1 LIVDD
6 HVLFA
11 EAMTVVLRSR
21 EMEVVRAT
29 TAAEA
34 LEAVGSDRFDL
45 VLMDI
50 GLPDRSG
57 LSVGAQ
63 IVTEHDD
70 LKVLAVTALDDP
82 DAAIRALRSGF
93 HGYITKDTDLTRFVA
108 AIESALAGQVVMP
121 RRMARNG
128 TGEEGRGSS
137 LAALIASLTTRE
149 REVLGLLTEGMN
161 GSRIAETLRIS
172 QNTVRTHVQSILTKL
187 QVHSR
192 LEAAAFAVQHGLA
205 ENRDS
210 D

>member
-11 EAMTVVLRSR
+11 EAMTVALRNR
-21 EMEVVRAT
+21 KMEIVRAY

-63 IVTEHDD
+63 IVAEHDD

-82 DAAIRALRSGF
+82 DAAVRAIRSGF
-93 HGYITKDTDLTRFVA
+93 HGYITKDTDLTRFIA
-108 AIESALAGQVVMP
+108 AIESALGGQVVMP
-121 RRMARNG
+121 RRLTRKETGKEARG
-128 TGEEGRGSS
+128 DY

-149 REVLGLLTEGMN
+149 REVLALLTEGKN

-192 LEAAAFAVQHGLA
+192 LEAAAFAVQHGLV

>member
-11 EAMTVVLRSR
+11 EAVSVALRNR
-21 EMEVVRAT
+21 EMEVVRAS

-63 IVTEHDD
+63 IVAEHDD
-70 LKVLAVTALDDP
+70 LKVLAVTALDDA
-82 DAAIRALRSGF
+82 DAAVRAIRSGF
-93 HGYITKDTDLTRFVA
+93 YGYITKDTELTRFVA
-108 AIESALAGQVVMP
+108 AIESALEGQVVMP
-121 RRMARNG
+121 RRLSRK
-128 TGEEGRGSS
+128 EKQSRGDY

-149 REVLGLLTEGMN
+149 REVLELLTEGMN

-172 QNTVRTHVQSILTKL
+172 ENTVRTHVQSILTKL

-192 LEAAAFAVQHGLA
+192 LEAAAFAVQHGLV
-205 ENRDS
+205 EKRDS
-210 D
+210 G

>member
-1 LIVDD
+1 VDD

-11 EAMTVVLRSR
+11 EAMTVALRNR
-21 EMEVVRAT
+21 EMEVVHAY
-29 TAAEA
+29 TAAQA

-57 LSVGAQ
+57 LSVGAE
-63 IVTEHDD
+63 IVTGYDD

-82 DAAIRALRSGF
+82 DAAVRALRSGF

-121 RRMARNG
+121 RRMTRSE
-128 TGEEGRGSS
+128 TGKEGRGDY

-149 REVLGLLTEGMN
+149 KEVLALLTEGMN
-161 GSRIAETLRIS
+161 GSRIAETLGIS

-205 ENRDS
+205 EARDTG
-210 D
+210 

>member
-11 EAMTVVLRSR
+11 EAMTVALRNR
-21 EMEVVRAT
+21 KMEIVRAY

-63 IVTEHDD
+63 IVAEHDD

-82 DAAIRALRSGF
+82 DAAVRAIRSGF
-93 HGYITKDTDLTRFVA
+93 HGYITKDTDLTRFIA
-108 AIESALAGQVVMP
+108 AIESALGGQVVMP
-121 RRMARNG
+121 RRLTRKETGKEARG
-128 TGEEGRGSS
+128 DY

-149 REVLGLLTEGMN
+149 REVLALLTEGKN

-192 LEAAAFAVQHGLA
+192 LEAAAFAVQHGLV
-205 ENRDS
+205 ENRGS
-210 D
+210 G

>member
-6 HVLFA
+6 HALFA
-11 EAMTVVLRSR
+11 EAMTVVLRNR
-21 EMEVVRAT
+21 EMEVVRAS

-34 LEAVGSDRFDL
+34 LESVGSDRFDL
-45 VLMDI
+45 VLMAI

-63 IVTEHDD
+63 IVSEHDD

-82 DAAIRALRSGF
+82 DAAVQALRSGF

-121 RRMARNG
+121 RRMAR
-128 TGEEGRGSS
+128 TGSGKGSRGDS

-210 D
+210 G

>member
-6 HVLFA
+6 HALFA
-11 EAMTVVLRSR
+11 EAMTVVLRNR
-21 EMEVVRAT
+21 EMEVVRAS

-34 LEAVGSDRFDL
+34 LESVGSDRFDL

-63 IVTEHDD
+63 IVSEHDD

-82 DAAIRALRSGF
+82 DAAVQALRSGF

-121 RRMARNG
+121 RRMAR
-128 TGEEGRGSS
+128 TGSGKGSRGDS

-210 D
+210 G

>member
-11 EAMTVVLRSR
+11 EAMTVALKNR
-21 EMEVVRAT
+21 EMEVVRAH

-63 IVTEHDD
+63 LVAEHDD

-82 DAAIRALRSGF
+82 DAAVRAIGSGF
-93 HGYITKDTDLTRFVA
+93 HGYITKDTDLARFVA
-108 AIESALAGQVVMP
+108 AVESALGGQVVMP
-121 RRMARNG
+121 RRLTRHDMG
-128 TGEEGRGSS
+128 KGRGDH

-149 REVLGLLTEGMN
+149 REVLALLAEGMN
-161 GSRIAETLRIS
+161 GSRIAETLGIS

-192 LEAAAFAVQHGLA
+192 LEAAAFAVQHGLVK
-205 ENRDS
+205 NRDTG
-210 D
+210 

>member
-11 EAMTVVLRSR
+11 EAMTVVLRNR
-21 EMEVVRAT
+21 EMEVVRAY

-82 DAAIRALRSGF
+82 DAAVRALRSGF

-121 RRMARNG
+121 RRMTRNG
-128 TGEEGRGSS
+128 TGKEGRGDS

>member
-11 EAMTVVLRSR
+11 EAMTVTLRNR
-21 EMEVVRAT
+21 EMEVVRAY

-34 LEAVGSDRFDL
+34 LEAVGSDSFDL

-63 IVTEHDD
+63 IVAEHDE

-82 DAAIRALRSGF
+82 DAAVRAIRSGF
-93 HGYITKDTDLTRFVA
+93 HGYITKDTDLPRFVA

-121 RRMARNG
+121 RRMTRNE
-128 TGEEGRGSS
+128 TGREGGGDY

-149 REVLGLLTEGMN
+149 REVLALLTEGMN

-205 ENRDS
+205 KNPGS
-210 D
+210 G

>member
-11 EAMTVVLRSR
+11 EAMTVALRNR
-21 EMEVVRAT
+21 EMEVVRAY

-34 LEAVGSDRFDL
+34 LEAVGSERFDL

-63 IVTEHDD
+63 IVAEHDD

-82 DAAIRALRSGF
+82 DAAVRAIQSGF
-93 HGYITKDTDLTRFVA
+93 HGYITKDTDLTRFIA
-108 AIESALAGQVVMP
+108 AIESALEGQVVMP
-121 RRMARNG
+121 RRLTRKE
-128 TGEEGRGSS
+128 TGKQGRGDY

-149 REVLGLLTEGMN
+149 REVLALLTEGMN

-172 QNTVRTHVQSILTKL
+172 ENTVRTHVQSILTKL

-192 LEAAAFAVQHGLA
+192 LEAAAFAVQHGLVV
-205 ENRDS
+205 NRDS
-210 D
+210 G

>member
-6 HVLFA
+6 HALFA
-11 EAMTVVLRSR
+11 EAMTVVLRSE
-21 EMEVVRAT
+21 EMEVVRAS

-34 LEAVGSDRFDL
+34 LESVGSDRFDL

-70 LKVLAVTALDDP
+70 VKVLAVTALDDP
-82 DAAIRALRSGF
+82 DAAVQALRSGF

-121 RRMARNG
+121 KRMARKG
-128 TGEEGRGSS
+128 YGKGGRGDS

-192 LEAAAFAVQHGLA
+192 LEAAAFAVQHGVT

-210 D
+210 A

>member
-1 LIVDD
+1 MIVDD

-11 EAMTVVLRSR
+11 EAVTVALRNR
-21 EMEVVRAT
+21 EMEVVRAS

-34 LEAVGSDRFDL
+34 VEAVGSDRFDL

-63 IVTEHDD
+63 IVAEHDD
-70 LKVLAVTALDDP
+70 LKVLAVTALDDA
-82 DAAIRALRSGF
+82 DAAVRAIRSGF
-93 HGYITKDTDLTRFVA
+93 HGYITKDTELTRFVA
-108 AIESALAGQVVMP
+108 AIESALEGQVVMP
-121 RRMARNG
+121 RRLTRK
-128 TGEEGRGSS
+128 EKQGRGDY

-149 REVLGLLTEGMN
+149 REVLELLTEGMN

-172 QNTVRTHVQSILTKL
+172 ENTVRTHVQSILTKL

-192 LEAAAFAVQHGLA
+192 LEAAAFAVQHGLV

-210 D
+210 G

>member
-6 HVLFA
+6 HALFA
-11 EAMTVVLRSR
+11 EAMTVVLRNS
-21 EMEVVRAT
+21 EMDVVRAS

-34 LEAVGSDRFDL
+34 LEAVGSDSFDL

-82 DAAIRALRSGF
+82 DAAVQALRSGF

-121 RRMARNG
+121 RRMARTG
-128 TGEEGRGSS
+128 TGKGGRRDS

-192 LEAAAFAVQHGLA
+192 LEAAAFAVQHGLV
-205 ENRDS
+205 ENRGS
-210 D
+210 G

>member
-1 LIVDD
+1 LIVDE

-11 EAMTVVLRSR
+11 EAMTVALRNR

-63 IVTEHDD
+63 IVAEHDD

-82 DAAIRALRSGF
+82 DAAVRAIRSGF
-93 HGYITKDTDLTRFVA
+93 HGYVTKDTDLTRFLA
-108 AIESALAGQVVMP
+108 AIESALRGQVVMP
-121 RRMARNG
+121 RRMTRNE
-128 TGEEGRGSS
+128 TGKEGRDDY
-137 LAALIASLTTRE
+137 LAALVASLTTRE
-149 REVLGLLTEGMN
+149 REVLALLTEGMN

-192 LEAAAFAVQHGLA
+192 LEAAAFAVQHGLV
-205 ENRDS
+205 ENRDTG
-210 D
+210 